1 MSGDEYSGCGV
12 CGDELCPGCGSV
24 ISFRKKVFLA
34 LIVLLGVAFVWLAID
49 PLGSQDDSKQIVTA
63 STEST
68 LISDDNDT
76 STSIGPSEQLQ
87 PTDIAPNSTTSTVIT
102 IRNGPLDDP
111 LLARRPAALWFWIP
125 GCTLCQGQAEFVSRV
140 AKVWAPYVNI
150 VSIALSDEEVRN
162 SEFRDK
168 YGIDLTEISDKY
180 GELSSFFQIGQTSD
194 WGFIYPD
201 GSYRTVS
208 SLFSEKQLAQE
219 FASLARS
226 KPLAVIDT
234 SSESEVRAAY
244 LREFGQKSPPLQWT
258 GSVGNCD
265 PGTTSKLSRE
275 ATLSRVNWYRAMAG
289 VEPGVTLDDTLNEF
303 AQAAALTMYA
313 SGTLDHEPD
322 SSFRCYSDAAYQGAS
337 RSNLH
342 LGYNGPTSID
352 SYIKDEGSNNEAVG
366 HRRWILLPD
375 LLRIGTGD
383 TEGSNALL
391 VVSEFRRE
399 NAKIRERGLVMWPPR
414 GFVPRATIY
423 RRWSIS
429 AQSAFSNGAHVLV
442 RTSKNTLFNDSVWPD
457 NFMGWPTLVFSISP
471 SLIGLEPIDV
481 VISELTGSYEKGS
494 LIVRYQVLP
503 ID

>member
-1 MSGDEYSGCGV
+1 MDELDYETCDI

-24 ISFRKKVFLA
+24 TSFKKRLFLSF
-34 LIVLLGVAFVWLAID
+34 LVLVGLSFVWLAFD
-49 PLGSQDDSKQIVTA
+49 PLGRQDKSQQIATA
-63 STEST
+63 STEAT
-68 LISDDNDT
+68 LILKSNDT
-76 STSIGPSEQLQ
+76 PTSIGPSEQLQ
-87 PTDIAPNSTTSTVIT
+87 SKDIAPSSTTSTVIT
-102 IRNGPLDDP
+102 IRNGPLDNP
-111 LLARRPAALWFWIP
+111 LLERRPAALWFWIP

-140 AKVWAPYVNI
+140 AKVWAPFVNI
-150 VSIALSDEEVRN
+150 VSVSLSDEEVRN

-168 YGIDLTEISDKY
+168 YGIDLTEISDKL

-258 GSVGNCD
+258 GSVRNCD

-342 LGYNGPTSID
+342 LGGGGPTSID

-375 LLRIGTGD
+375 LLKIGTGD

-391 VVSEFRRE
+391 VVSDLHRA

-429 AQSAFSNGAHVLV
+429 AQSIFSNGAHVLV
-442 RTSKNTLFNDSVWPD
+442 RTSKKTLFNDSVWPD

-471 SLIGLEPIDV
+471 SLIGLEPVEV
-481 VISELTGSYEKGS
+481 VISELAGSGGNGR
-494 LIVRYQVLP
+494 LIVSYRVLP

>member
-1 MSGDEYSGCGV
+1 MDKFDYENCDI
-12 CGDELCPGCGSV
+12 CGDELCPGCGPVTS
-24 ISFRKKVFLA
+24 IRKQVFLT
-34 LIVLLGVAFVWLAID
+34 LIVLLGVASVWLVVD
-49 PLGSQDDSKQIVTA
+49 PLGSQEQSKQIVTA

-68 LISDDNDT
+68 LISNGNDT

-102 IRNGPLDDP
+102 IRNGPLDNP
-111 LLARRPAALWFWIP
+111 LLERRPAALWFWIP

-201 GSYRTVS
+201 GSYKTVS
-208 SLFSEKQLAQE
+208 SLFSKEQLAQE

-226 KPLAVIDT
+226 KPQAVIDT
-234 SSESEVRAAY
+234 SNESEVRAAY
-244 LREFGQKSPPLQWT
+244 LREFGQKAPPLKWT
-258 GSVGNCD
+258 GSVGSCD
-265 PGTTSKLSRE
+265 PGTTSKLNKE

-289 VEPGVTLDDTLNEF
+289 VNPTVILDDQFSEL

-313 SGTLDHEPD
+313 SGMLDHEPNA
-322 SSFRCYSDAAYQGAS
+322 SFRCYTKAAYEGAS

-342 LGYNGPTSID
+342 LGYNGPMSID
-352 SYIKDEGSNNEAVG
+352 SYIEDEGSNNEAVG
-366 HRRWILLPD
+366 HRRWILFPELVK
-375 LLRIGTGD
+375 IGTGD
-383 TEGSNALL
+383 TKGSNALL
-391 VVSEFRRE
+391 VISDHKRE

-414 GFVPRATIY
+414 GFVPRSTIY
-423 RRWSIS
+423 RRWSVS
-429 AQSAFSNGAHVLV
+429 AESAFSQGAHVLV
-442 RTSKNTLFNDSVWPD
+442 RTSTKTLFNDSVWPD
-457 NFMGWPTLVFSISP
+457 DFLGWPTLVFSISP
-471 SLIGLEPIDV
+471 SLVGSEPIDV
-481 VISELTGSYEKGS
+481 VISELKGTTGRGN
-494 LIVRYQVLP
+494 LIVSYQVLP

>member
-1 MSGDEYSGCGV
+1 MDEFDFKFCNI
-12 CGDELCPGCGSV
+12 CGDELCPGCDSE
-24 ISFRKKVFLA
+24 ISFQKKLFPVLIFL
-34 LIVLLGVAFVWLAID
+34 LCVVLVWIVVD
-49 PLGSQDDSKQIVTA
+49 PLGSQDVSKQIVTA

-68 LISDDNDT
+68 LISDSNGT
-76 STSIGPSEQLQ
+76 STSIDPSEQLK
-87 PTDIAPNSTTSTVIT
+87 PTGIAADSTTSTVIS
-102 IRNGPLDDP
+102 IRNSPLDNS
-111 LLARRPAALWFWIP
+111 LLERRPAALWFWIP
-125 GCTLCQGQAEFVSRV
+125 GCSLCQGQAEFVSRV

-150 VSIALSDEEVRN
+150 VSVSLSDEEVQN
-162 SEFRDK
+162 SEFRDN
-168 YGIDLTEISDKY
+168 YGIDLPEISDIN
-180 GELSSFFQIGQTSD
+180 GELSSLFQIGQTSD

-201 GSYRTVS
+201 GSYKTLS

-322 SSFRCYSDAAYQGAS
+322 SSFRCYTDAAYQGAS

-352 SYIKDEGSNNEAVG
+352 SYIEDDGSNNEAVG

-375 LLRIGTGD
+375 LLKIGTGD
-383 TEGSNALL
+383 TNGSNALL
-391 VVSEFRRE
+391 VISDFERE
-399 NAKIRERGLVMWPPR
+399 NVKLRERGLVMWPPR

-429 AQSAFSNGAHVLV
+429 AQSAFSKGAHVLV
-442 RTSKNTLFNDSVWPD
+442 RTSKKTLFNESVWPD
-457 NFMGWPTLVFSISP
+457 NRYGWPTLVFSISP
-471 SLIGLEPIDV
+471 SVIGLEPIEV
-481 VISELTGSYEKGS
+481 VISELTGSDEIGS